1 MALSPDARSP
11 AASDL
16 QREDDPRPRF
26 RVLGWF
32 AAFLLVPAVCVVAFL
47 LASVPARNSL
57 LWLHLA
63 SGREIARLGPF
74 AAPRALTYG
83 VENPLPSPSW
93 LYDLGA
99 YQLYQVAGDRG
110 FMIVHALL
118 VAILVFLLVV
128 QCKGRDNLFLPG
140 IGALAAT
147 LALGPWLAPGPLLV
161 SALFLAATL
170 LLLDRIREGSRV
182 ACGWLI
188 ALFLLWANVDSWFIL
203 GLAITGLQ
211 AVGVFLNRSNTN
223 AAEDRSG
230 RGASTLLLIALFGG
244 AGACLVNPQFFNVF
258 RLPTLLGVS
267 PAAQVLRNDP
277 LGSGLILS
285 PLTSSFWES
294 PIGTSPGGFAF
305 AFLVAAGGFSF
316 LVIRRRDLSQFLPW
330 LAVTGLVLFQVRLLP
345 LFVVVAAPFLVR
357 NLRESLREYRPSS
370 GSVAVLRFLGGLIL
384 LGALALPAVAWTGWL
399 QPAPFEPRQWK
410 MEPDRALVRMAAH
423 INRWRDQGRMG
434 PDERVFATTLDAG
447 HYLAW
452 LCPGQS
458 TLLDGRLDQYPAQ
471 VARDFLDLRAAL
483 QGKDSADKGASE
495 TLRQHGIGYV
505 LLADRDLDSFGR
517 AFSRMSN
524 ESGWALAALE
534 GQACLFAGPDGAG
547 TPRLPPLDLNRLVVD
562 PTSEQRAPDHRPAR
576 SLRPHWADP
585 FWRAQQARSA
595 DRDEARLHLALYDQA
610 KGVYL
615 QSHRILWDMSQMA
628 ALIGTGA
635 NPSDP
640 FSASCGVT
648 IRSQLLLAALN
659 LPEGKPDSPVNLTP
673 AERIAVF
680 MRAGYVARRDQG
692 PMGQLFLAIRACR
705 RALEDNPDDSVAW
718 LLLGQSYWRL
728 VTRSQERG
736 GSDLPQLRTLRLTQT
751 ATALNRAVQLRPDLE
766 EAHELLFALYGFL
779 GYRDL
784 QLEHA
789 HALLRIR
796 RKAKPTGEGADR
808 SQQNLDLFTENV
820 TRMEQEVEK
829 LRSLHNTNSANQRIL
844 LRAQDALRRGL
855 ARQALEIL
863 LTSDTAAFGPTGAIM
878 ELELLLV
885 VGRAEEAREWL
896 TEELEAS
903 LGDRNF
909 HWMRVLIDASEGAM
923 KDAHVNIESLQTQ
936 RDMHSGPGNQVF
948 EIRQIFAFGVA
959 QLVLGYRLPDGGPA
973 RFGLQVASQQEAFVQ
988 LNGFS
993 GILHHQALV
1002 HTLHGLLAIEQGDG
1016 QAARMHLRKA
1026 LEIANEGI
1034 AIPAED
1040 LVRWWDRVFAQS
1052 DAEPRR

>member
-1 MALSPDARSP
+1 MALSPDTRSP
-11 AASDL
+11 ASTDAR
-16 QREDDPRPRF
+16 REDEPRPRF

-47 LASVPARNSL
+47 LASGPARNSL

-63 SGREIARLGPF
+63 SGREIARQGPF

-99 YQLYQVAGDRG
+99 YQIYRLAGDRG
-110 FMIVHALL
+110 FMVVHALL
-118 VAILVFLLVV
+118 VAILVLLLVV

-140 IGALAAT
+140 MGALAAT

-170 LLLDRIREGSRV
+170 LLLDRIREGSRS
-182 ACGWLI
+182 ACGWLV

-211 AVGVFLNRSNTN
+211 AVGVFLNRSNTD
-223 AAEDRSG
+223 AVEDRSG
-230 RGASTLLLIALFGG
+230 RGASTLLLVALFGG
-244 AGACLVNPQFFNVF
+244 AAACLVNPQFFNVF

-277 LGSGLILS
+277 LVSGLILS
-285 PLTSSFWES
+285 PLTRGFWES

-345 LFVVVAAPFLVR
+345 LFVVVAAPMLVR

-410 MEPDRALVRMAAH
+410 MEPDRALVRMAVH
-423 INRWRDQGRMG
+423 INTWRDQGRMG
-434 PDERVFATTLDAG
+434 PDGRVFATTLEAS

-471 VARDFLDLRAAL
+471 VARDFLELRAAL
-483 QGKDSADKGASE
+483 LGKDSLGQEASE
-495 TLRQHGIGYV
+495 TLRQHRIGYV

-524 ESGWALAALE
+524 ERGWALAGLE

-547 TPRLPPLDLNRLVVD
+547 TPRLPPLDLIRLVVD

-585 FWRAQQARSA
+585 FWRAQPARSA
-595 DRDEARLHLALYDQA
+595 DRDEARLHLALFDKT
-610 KGVYL
+610 KGFYL
-615 QSHRILWDMSQMA
+615 QSHRVMWDMSQMA

-640 FSASCGVT
+640 LSSGCGVAL
-648 IRSQLLLAALN
+648 RLNLQLAALN
-659 LPEGKPDSPVNLTP
+659 LPEGKSDSPINLMP
-673 AERIAVF
+673 AERLAVF
-680 MRAGYVARRDQG
+680 MRAGFVARRDQG

-718 LLLGQSYWRL
+718 LLLGQAYWRL

-766 EAHELLFALYGFL
+766 EAHELLFALYGNL

-784 QLEHA
+784 QLENA

-796 RKAKPTGEGADR
+796 RKAKPTGEEADR
-808 SQQNLDLFTENV
+808 AQQNLDLFTENV
-820 TRMEQEVEK
+820 TRMEQDVEK
-829 LRSLHNTNSANQRIL
+829 LRGLHRTNSANQRTL

-855 ARQALEIL
+855 ARQALGIL
-863 LTSDTAAFGPTGAIM
+863 LDSDTAAFGPTGAIM

-885 VGRAEEAREWL
+885 VGRAEDAREWL
-896 TEELEAS
+896 TEELEVS
-903 LGDRNF
+903 LGSQSF

-923 KDAHVNIESLQTQ
+923 GDVHDNIEKLQT
-936 RDMHSGPGNQVF
+936 RTDVLTGPGNQML
-948 EIRQIFAFGVA
+948 EIRQIVAFGLG
-959 QLVLGYRLPDGGPA
+959 QLVLSYRLPEGGPA

-988 LNGFS
+988 LSGFAT
-993 GILHHQALV
+993 ILRQQALV
-1002 HTLHGLLAIEQGDG
+1002 HTLHGLLALEQGDG
-1016 QAARMHLRKA
+1016 QVARTHFRKA
-1026 LEIANEGI
+1026 LEIANGGV
-1034 AIPAED
+1034 AIPAEE
-1040 LVRWWDRVFAQS
+1040 LVRWWNRVFVQN
-1052 DAEPRR
+1052 DAEARR